1 MTSKQFLT
9 FHSTVYGFFAL
20 ALLLIPLQLW
30 PLYGLEIADGD
41 ALFLSQ
47 HNSIFLGGLAALTWL
62 LRDLTQPDTLKRVLT
77 GILITNL
84 FGVAITLYA
93 CVLGVFSGF
102 GWSDPAF
109 FTLLALMSLT
119 QLKRLD

>member
-9 FHSTVYGFFAL
+9 FHSIVYGFFAL

-77 GILITNL
+77 GVLITNL
-84 FGVAITLYA
+84 FGVSITLYA

-109 FTLLALMSLT
+109 FTLLAVMSLM
-119 QLKRLD
+119 QLQRLD

>member
-9 FHSTVYGFFAL
+9 FHSVVYGFFAV

-62 LRDLTQPDTLKRVLT
+62 LRDLTQPDTLKRLLT
-77 GILITNL
+77 GLLVTNL
-84 FGVAITLYA
+84 LGGVITLYA
-93 CVLGVFSGF
+93 CISGVFSGF

-109 FTLLALMSLT
+109 FILLALLSLK
-119 QLKRLD
+119 QLKKVD

>member
-9 FHSTVYGFFAL
+9 FHSIVYGFFAL

-93 CVLGVFSGF
+93 SVLGVFSGF

-109 FTLLALMSLT
+109 FTLLAVMSLM
-119 QLKRLD
+119 QLQRLD